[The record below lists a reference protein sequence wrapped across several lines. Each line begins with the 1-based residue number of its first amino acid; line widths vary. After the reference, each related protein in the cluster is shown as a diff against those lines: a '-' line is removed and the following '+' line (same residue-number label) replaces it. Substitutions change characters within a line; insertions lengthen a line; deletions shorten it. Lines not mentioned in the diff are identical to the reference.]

1 MKKYLLLL
9 ALLFV
14 PALSSDSGTRTTIN
28 TNADWYYFHPQLTTS
43 DGLMTIADKIV
54 EHNILLNKKE
64 VLCMAKN
71 IFFEAAVESTA
82 GKLAVAQVTL
92 NRVNSDKFPSTVCDV
107 VYEGPHY
114 TARNGQQLPKR
125 DRCQFSWYCDGKG
138 DDPPVS
144 RLWDDAQDLAKY
156 VILRQDD
163 LPDITDGATYYHA
176 HYIPAPRWTSQKKV
190 TATIDQH
197 IFYRVRGN
205 FNF

>member
-1 MKKYLLLL
+1 
-9 ALLFV
+9 
-14 PALSSDSGTRTTIN
+14 
-28 TNADWYYFHPQLTTS
+28 
-43 DGLMTIADKIV
+43 
-54 EHNILLNKKE
+54 
-64 VLCMAKN
+64 MAKN

-163 LPDITDGATYYHA
+163 LPDITDGATFYHA
-176 HYIPAPRWTSQKKV
+176 HYIPAPRWASQKKV